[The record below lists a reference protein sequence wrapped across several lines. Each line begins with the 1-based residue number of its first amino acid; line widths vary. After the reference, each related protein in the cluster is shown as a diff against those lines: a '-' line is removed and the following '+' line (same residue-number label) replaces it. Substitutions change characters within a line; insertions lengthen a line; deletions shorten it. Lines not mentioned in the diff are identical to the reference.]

1 MLPPFLPAEALRR
14 VVRVSRF
21 DGLMVLTVAGAFAV
35 ASALIHDEVGTLVG
49 LLVAGTGAVELHG
62 AALLRHGFSRGMRW
76 LIGSQLLLM
85 AAVLGFSLWSLWH
98 VDPATLKWMTE
109 AAVAGPN
116 RAKLAEAG
124 ISEAD
129 AGYLF
134 YKTCFATLAIVTF
147 LYQGGMVV
155 YYGRRSSAV
164 KAALSSA
171 ED

>member
-35 ASALIHDEVGTLVG
+35 ASALIHDQIGTLVG

-62 AALLRHGFSRGMRW
+62 AALLRHGVSRGMRW
-76 LIGSQLLLM
+76 LIGSQALLM
-85 AAVLGFSLWSLWH
+85 VAIIGFAGWSLYH
-98 VDPATLKWMTE
+98 IDPDTLKWMTD

-116 RAKLAEAG
+116 KAKLAEMG
-124 ISEAD
+124 ISDAD

-134 YKTCFATLAIVTF
+134 YKTCFVSLAVATF
-147 LYQGGMVV
+147 LYQGGMIV
-155 YYGRRSSAV
+155 YYFRRVAAV
-164 KAALSSA
+164 KTALA
-171 ED
+171 VEE